1 MTRKYSPK
9 RSEFHRFNSY
19 FCNDKPSTRHTT
31 QTMAWSMS
39 TTNKHRDAYA
49 LFLQG
54 DIDSLYKD
62 VYPSLIVFTR
72 RLLTDELAFL
82 AEDCVQ
88 DSIFQLYQ
96 RREEMAS
103 AERAKAF
110 LFVCIHNAVVSYI
123 RKHNSQMHY
132 ASQDD
137 DDFEDDFS
145 TELIRKETIDNL
157 MAAVDHLPEDM
168 RQLCAMIFREGLKTA
183 DIAAQLNMTESGV
196 KKKKRRLLNLLR
208 KSLSPD
214 ALMLA
219 YLYLAN

>member
-1 MTRKYSPK
+1 
-9 RSEFHRFNSY
+9 
-19 FCNDKPSTRHTT
+19 
-31 QTMAWSMS
+31 
-39 TTNKHRDAYA
+39 
-49 LFLQG
+49 
-54 DIDSLYKD
+54 
-62 VYPSLIVFTR
+62 
-72 RLLTDELAFL
+72 
-82 AEDCVQ
+82 
-88 DSIFQLYQ
+88 
-96 RREEMAS
+96 
-103 AERAKAF
+103 
-110 LFVCIHNAVVSYI
+110 
-123 RKHNSQMHY
+123 MHY

-183 DIAAQLNMTESGV
+183 DIAARLNMTESGV